1 MLRCDR
7 KGKGGGGIMIYV
19 SNLFCVVSKPE
30 ISDGFVESL
39 WMEIHMKYNK
49 NIIIGGVY
57 RPPPPENEW
66 LDYFERQMAK
76 IRESGNH
83 IIVAGDFN
91 VNLLSDSNHKR
102 NLEHLMASYNMEQLV
117 CSPTRVTSRSSTL
130 IDHIYVS
137 DISYVREH
145 CVSQLSLRDHF
156 PVCLTWKKAT
166 KETSSG
172 LHKTIAFRDLTVY
185 NATSFSNECLSN
197 LTYMILML
205 MNWQQGLN
213 TIL

>member
-1 MLRCDR
+1 MDQVRYILTDSSPVDVCIFTETFLNSSHNNSELYVHGYQMLRCDR

-102 NLEHLMASYNMEQLV
+102 DLEHLMASYNMEQLV

-130 IDHIYVS
+130 IDHIYMYQ
-137 DISYVREH
+137 ILAM
-145 CVSQLSLRDHF
+145 CVNT
-156 PVCLTWKKAT
+156 VCPNCHSVIT
-166 KETSSG
+166 
-172 LHKTIAFRDLTVY
+172 FRCV
-185 NATSFSNECLSN
+185 
-197 LTYMILML
+197 
-205 MNWQQGLN
+205 
-213 TIL
+213 